1 MSLCQ
6 SLYRFPIPRWESE
19 HRKGVVMR
27 TQQGQLIS
35 CYQRVRYS
43 VQFYLR
49 TESGSSIGSIIGSI
63 THKHQRIRFSLGYGR
78 IPVFYWDSVRQ
89 RVLPDYP
96 RCSEINGEI
105 DKVIEQIHV
114 FFSTTTSNFTFS
126 DTDGISP
133 LTRLQSHLFPHKQNS
148 TESHQTNSVVRL
160 FTRFIREHDNK
171 GKSLYPLYS

>member
-1 MSLCQ
+1 
-6 SLYRFPIPRWESE
+6 
-19 HRKGVVMR
+19 MR

-35 CYQRVRYS
+35 FYQRVRYS

-49 TESGSSIGSIIGSI
+49 HRGDSSVGSIVGSV
-63 THKHQRIRFSLGYGR
+63 TQGHQRIRFSLGYGR

-89 RVLPDYP
+89 RVLPDHP
-96 RCSEINGEI
+96 RYSEINGEI
-105 DKVIEQIHV
+105 DRVIEQIHV
-114 FFSTTTSNFTFS
+114 FFSTTSNFTFS

-133 LTRLQSHLFPHKQNS
+133 ITRLQSHLFPHQRKT